1 MFDFLHGLDLSVV
14 IVLFLSVGL
23 VLAFEFVNGFH
34 DTANAVATVIYTKSM
49 RPGMAVFLS
58 GIFNFL
64 GVMLGGLGVA
74 YAIVNLLPMDL
85 LASATNMK
93 GIVMVFSL
101 LISALI
107 WNLGTWYFGIPASS
121 SHTLIGSILGVGL
134 ANALM
139 TDRSLFDGVNWSKAL
154 GVLESLLFSPFIGA
168 GLAGL
173 FLLLLLKFRPKS
185 YIHKTPYQRHVVEKR
200 KRPPFW
206 PRFWLICSAMGM
218 SYAHGQ
224 NDGQKG
230 IGLVM
235 LVLFS
240 ILPAKFVL
248 DMSAPAYAIEQT
260 GTAADRMLQYYER
273 NKEVIDS
280 VFPDEVDNK
289 EEAKDGLF
297 HCEFGAMESHVASLK
312 SVLSKAA
319 NHADGSGEKIEK
331 SYDYN
336 KLSIDDRWKVR
347 NEVMC
352 LASISKTLERTK
364 ALPKDVRESYR
375 HVSKDLTTTTQY
387 APFWVIVAVAIAI
400 GLGTMI
406 GWRRVVETVGG
417 KIGKKD
423 MTYAQGMSAQVV
435 SGIAIASASHMGF
448 PVSTTHI
455 LSSSVA
461 GTMIAN
467 KSGLQKSTVRNI
479 LIAWILTLPVSTGL
493 SFALYFL
500 GTKIFL

>member
-1 MFDFLHGLDLSVV
+1 MLEFFQSIDIVV
-14 IVLFLSVGL
+14 LLTLILSVGL

-49 RPGMAVFLS
+49 KPRLAVFLS

-64 GVMLGGLGVA
+64 GVLLGGLGVA

-85 LASATNMK
+85 LASASSTK
-93 GIVMVFSL
+93 GLVMVVSL
-101 LISALI
+101 LVSALI

-134 ANALM
+134 ANALL
-139 TDRSLFDGVNWSKAL
+139 TDHSLVDGVNWDKAM
-154 GVLESLLFSPFIGA
+154 GVFESLLFSPFIGA

-173 FLLLLLKFRPKS
+173 LLLALLKFLPHS
-185 YIHKTPYQRHVVEKR
+185 YIHKTPYQRHVIDKK

-206 PRFWLICSAMGM
+206 PRFWLVTSAMGM

-240 ILPAKFVL
+240 VVPAQFVL
-248 DMSAPAYAIEQT
+248 NLNSSVFEIEQT
-260 GTAADRMLQYYER
+260 RVAAQQMIVYYNANEKVL
-273 NKEVIDS
+273 NELYPKDDTKLS
-280 VFPDEVDNK
+280 
-289 EEAKDGLF
+289 DGLF
-297 HCEFGAMESHVASLK
+297 SCEYSQM
-312 SVLSKAA
+312 
-319 NHADGSGEKIEK
+319 NQHADQLISLLKGVTD
-331 SYDYN
+331 YDQ
-336 KLSIDDRWKVR
+336 LTTDQRWAVR

-352 LASISKTLERTK
+352 LASIAKTLDS
-364 ALPKDVRESYR
+364 KDEIPESYR
-375 HVSKDLTTTTQY
+375 KSYKAISKDLTKTTEY
-387 APFWVIVAVAIAI
+387 APFWVIVAVAVAL
-400 GLGTMI
+400 GMGTMI
-406 GWRRVVETVGG
+406 GWKRVVDTVGG

-423 MTYAQGMSAQVV
+423 MTYAQGMSAQIV
-435 SGIAIASASHMGF
+435 SGIAIASASQLGF

-467 KSGLQKSTVRNI
+467 KSGLQKSTVKNI
-479 LIAWILTLPVSTGL
+479 LLAWILTLPVSTSL
-493 SFALYFL
+493 SFGLYFL
-500 GTKIFL
+500 GTWLFVS

>member
-1 MFDFLHGLDLSVV
+1 MLEFFHSIDLVVFLTLV
-14 IVLFLSVGL
+14 LSVGL

-49 RPGMAVFLS
+49 KPRLAVFLS

-64 GVMLGGLGVA
+64 GVLLGGLGVA

-85 LASATNMK
+85 LASASSTK
-93 GIVMVFSL
+93 GLVMVVSL
-101 LISALI
+101 LVSALI

-134 ANALM
+134 ANAML
-139 TDRSLFDGVNWSKAL
+139 TDHSLVDGVNWEKAM
-154 GVLESLLFSPFIGA
+154 GVFESLLFSPFIGA

-173 FLLLLLKFRPKS
+173 LLLGLLRFLPKS
-185 YIHKTPYQRHVVEKR
+185 YIHKTPYQRHVIDKK

-206 PRFWLICSAMGM
+206 PRFWLVTSAMGM

-240 ILPAKFVL
+240 VVPAQFVL
-248 DMSAPAYAIEQT
+248 NLNSSVFEIEQT
-260 GTAADRMLQYYER
+260 RVAAQQMVAYYDTNRDVLDRLYPKSDTQ
-273 NKEVIDS
+273 VS
-280 VFPDEVDNK
+280 
-289 EEAKDGLF
+289 DGLF
-297 HCEFGAMESHVASLK
+297 SCEYSEMKQHS
-312 SVLSKAA
+312 
-319 NHADGSGEKIEK
+319 EKLITLLNGVDT
-331 SYDYN
+331 YD
-336 KLSIDDRWKVR
+336 KLATEDRWAVR

-352 LASISKTLERTK
+352 LASIAKNLESQD
-364 ALPKDVRESYR
+364 ALPSGYRKSYKAI
-375 HVSKDLTTTTQY
+375 SKDLTKTTEY
-387 APFWVIVAVAIAI
+387 APFWVIVAVALAL
-400 GLGTMI
+400 GMGTMI
-406 GWRRVVETVGG
+406 GWKRVVDTVGG

-423 MTYAQGMSAQVV
+423 MTYAQGMSAQIV
-435 SGIAIASASHMGF
+435 SGIAIASASHLGF

-467 KSGLQKSTVRNI
+467 KSGLQKSTVKNI
-479 LIAWILTLPVSTGL
+479 LIAWILTLPVSTSL
-493 SFALYFL
+493 SFGLYFL
-500 GTKIFL
+500 GTYLFVN

>member
-1 MFDFLHGLDLSVV
+1 MLEFFQSIDIF
-14 IVLFLSVGL
+14 VLLTLVLSVGL

-49 RPGMAVFLS
+49 KPKLAVFLS

-64 GVMLGGLGVA
+64 GVLLGGLGVA

-85 LASATNMK
+85 LANASSTK
-93 GIVMVFSL
+93 GLVMVVSL
-101 LISALI
+101 LVSALI

-139 TDRSLFDGVNWSKAL
+139 TDHSLVEGVNWEKAL
-154 GVLESLLFSPFIGA
+154 GVFESLLFSPFIGA

-173 FLLLLLKFRPKS
+173 LLLVLLRFLPKS
-185 YIHKTPYQRHVVEKR
+185 YIHKTPYQRHVIEKK

-206 PRFWLICSAMGM
+206 PRFWLVTSAMGM

-240 ILPAKFVL
+240 VVPAQFVL
-248 DMSAPAYAIEQT
+248 NLNSSVFEIEQT
-260 GTAADRMLQYYER
+260 RVAAQQMISYYE
-273 NKEVIDS
+273 NNQTVLDQLYPKSDTKVS
-280 VFPDEVDNK
+280 
-289 EEAKDGLF
+289 DGLF
-297 HCEFGAMESHVASLK
+297 SCEYSEMKQHS
-312 SVLSKAA
+312 
-319 NHADGSGEKIEK
+319 EKLIHLLNGIDD
-331 SYDYN
+331 YD
-336 KLSIDDRWKVR
+336 KLSTDDRWAVR

-352 LASISKTLERTK
+352 LASIAKTLESK
-364 ALPKDVRESYR
+364 SELPSGYRKSYKEI
-375 HVSKDLTTTTQY
+375 SKDLTKTTEY
-387 APFWVIVAVAIAI
+387 APFWVIVAVALAL
-400 GLGTMI
+400 GMGTMI
-406 GWRRVVETVGG
+406 GWKRVVDTVGG

-423 MTYAQGMSAQVV
+423 MTYAQGMSAQIV
-435 SGIAIASASHMGF
+435 SGIAIASASHLGF

-467 KSGLQKSTVRNI
+467 KSGLQKSTVKNI
-479 LIAWILTLPVSTGL
+479 LIAWILTLPVSTSL
-493 SFALYFL
+493 SFGLYFL
-500 GTKIFL
+500 GTYLFVN

>member
-1 MFDFLHGLDLSVV
+1 MFEFLHGLDPFV
-14 IVLFLSVGL
+14 FLTLIFSVGL

-49 RPGMAVFLS
+49 KPRMAVFLS
-58 GIFNFL
+58 GVFNFL
-64 GVMLGGLGVA
+64 GVLLGGLGVA

-85 LASATNMK
+85 LASASSAK
-93 GIVMVFSL
+93 GLVMVFSL
-101 LISALI
+101 LISALV

-134 ANALM
+134 ANAML
-139 TDRSLFDGVNWSKAL
+139 TGRSIFVGVNWSKA
-154 GVLESLLFSPFIGA
+154 GDVFESLLFSPFIGA

-173 FLLLLLKFRPKS
+173 LLLLLIKLRPKS
-185 YIHKTPYQRHVVEKR
+185 YIHKTPYQRHVVEKK

-206 PRFWLICSAMGM
+206 PRFWLITSALGM

-240 ILPAKFVL
+240 IVPAKFVL
-248 DMSAPAYAIEQT
+248 DMNSSAFEIEQT
-260 GTAADRMLQYYER
+260 RIAAEHVISYYDKNRAVLDKLYPVVPQRTESENALFSCEYSEMKQHAKKLIGILKDVDDYDQLTIDER
-273 NKEVIDS
+273 WS
-280 VFPDEVDNK
+280 
-289 EEAKDGLF
+289 
-297 HCEFGAMESHVASLK
+297 
-312 SVLSKAA
+312 
-319 NHADGSGEKIEK
+319 
-331 SYDYN
+331 
-336 KLSIDDRWKVR
+336 VR

-352 LASISKTLERTK
+352 LASISKTLEGVEEIPETYRK
-364 ALPKDVRESYR
+364 SYKTISR
-375 HVSKDLTTTTQY
+375 DLTKTTQY
-387 APFWVIVAVAIAI
+387 APFWVIVAVALAL
-400 GLGTMI
+400 GMGTMI
-406 GWRRVVETVGG
+406 GWRRVVDTVGG

-423 MTYAQGMSAQVV
+423 MTYAQGLSAQVV
-435 SGIAIASASHMGF
+435 SGIAIAGASHLGF

-467 KSGLQKSTVRNI
+467 KSGLQKSTVKNI
-479 LIAWILTLPVSTGL
+479 LIAWILTLPVSMGL
-493 SFALYFL
+493 SFGLYVL
-500 GTKIFL
+500 GTYFFVN

>member
-1 MFDFLHGLDLSVV
+1 MLEFFQSIDFAIILTLV
-14 IVLFLSVGL
+14 LSVGL

-49 RPGMAVFLS
+49 KPRFAVFLS

-64 GVMLGGLGVA
+64 GVLFGGLSVA

-85 LASATNMK
+85 LASASSTK
-93 GIVMVFSL
+93 GLVMVVSL
-101 LISALI
+101 LVSALV

-134 ANALM
+134 ANALL
-139 TDRSLFDGVNWSKAL
+139 TDHSLVDGVNWEKAM
-154 GVLESLLFSPFIGA
+154 GVFESLLFSPFIGA
-168 GLAGL
+168 GLAGI
-173 FLLLLLKFRPKS
+173 LLLLLLRFLPKS
-185 YIHKTPYQRHVVEKR
+185 YIHKTPYQRHVIEKR

-206 PRFWLICSAMGM
+206 PRFWLVTSAMGM

-240 ILPAKFVL
+240 VVPAHFVL
-248 DMSAPAYAIEQT
+248 NLNSSVFEIEQT
-260 GTAADRMLQYYER
+260 RVAAQQMIAYYET
-273 NKEVIDS
+273 NQTALDTLYPKNDTKVS
-280 VFPDEVDNK
+280 
-289 EEAKDGLF
+289 DGLF
-297 HCEFGAMESHVASLK
+297 SCEYSEMKQHSEKLINT
-312 SVLSKAA
+312 LSGV
-319 NHADGSGEKIEK
+319 DD
-331 SYDYN
+331 YD
-336 KLSIDDRWKVR
+336 KLTTDQRWAVR

-352 LASISKTLERTK
+352 LASIAKTLESVKELPEGYRKSYK
-364 ALPKDVRESYR
+364 AIG
-375 HVSKDLTTTTQY
+375 KDLTKTTQY
-387 APFWVIVAVAIAI
+387 APFWVIVAVALAL
-400 GLGTMI
+400 GMGTMI
-406 GWRRVVETVGG
+406 GWKRVVDTVGG

-435 SGIAIASASHMGF
+435 SGIAIASASHFGF

-461 GTMIAN
+461 GTMIAS
-467 KSGLQKSTVRNI
+467 KAGLQKSTVKNI
-479 LIAWILTLPVSTGL
+479 LIAWILTLPVSTSL
-493 SFALYFL
+493 SFGLYVL
-500 GTKIFL
+500 GTYLFVN

>member
-1 MFDFLHGLDLSVV
+1 MLEFFHSIDLVVFLTLV
-14 IVLFLSVGL
+14 LSVGL

-49 RPGMAVFLS
+49 KPRLAVFLS

-64 GVMLGGLGVA
+64 GVLLGGLGVA

-85 LASATNMK
+85 LASASSTK
-93 GIVMVFSL
+93 GLVMVVSL
-101 LISALI
+101 LVSALI

-134 ANALM
+134 ANAML
-139 TDRSLFDGVNWSKAL
+139 TDHSLVDGVNWEKAM
-154 GVLESLLFSPFIGA
+154 GVFESLLFSPFIGA

-173 FLLLLLKFRPKS
+173 LLLGLLRFLPKS
-185 YIHKTPYQRHVVEKR
+185 YIHKTPYQRHVIDKK

-206 PRFWLICSAMGM
+206 PRFWLVTSAMGM

-240 ILPAKFVL
+240 VVPAQFVL
-248 DMSAPAYAIEQT
+248 NLNSSVFEIEQT
-260 GTAADRMLQYYER
+260 RVAAQQMVAYYDTNRDVLDRLYPKSDTQ
-273 NKEVIDS
+273 VS
-280 VFPDEVDNK
+280 
-289 EEAKDGLF
+289 DGLF
-297 HCEFGAMESHVASLK
+297 SCEYSEMKQHS
-312 SVLSKAA
+312 
-319 NHADGSGEKIEK
+319 EKLITLLNGVDT
-331 SYDYN
+331 YD
-336 KLSIDDRWKVR
+336 KLATEDRWAVR

-352 LASISKTLERTK
+352 LASIAKTLESQD
-364 ALPKDVRESYR
+364 ALPSGYRKSYKAI
-375 HVSKDLTTTTQY
+375 SKDLTKTTEY
-387 APFWVIVAVAIAI
+387 APFWVIVAVALAL
-400 GLGTMI
+400 GMGTMI
-406 GWRRVVETVGG
+406 GWKRVVDTVGG

-423 MTYAQGMSAQVV
+423 MTYAQGMSAQIV
-435 SGIAIASASHMGF
+435 SGIAIASASHLGF

-467 KSGLQKSTVRNI
+467 KSGLQKSTVKNI
-479 LIAWILTLPVSTGL
+479 LIAWILTLPVSTSL
-493 SFALYFL
+493 SFGLYFL
-500 GTKIFL
+500 GTYLFVN

>member
-1 MFDFLHGLDLSVV
+1 MLEFFHGIDIVVFLTLV
-14 IVLFLSVGL
+14 LSVGL

-49 RPGMAVFLS
+49 KPRLAVFLS

-64 GVMLGGLGVA
+64 GVLLGGLGVA

-85 LASATNMK
+85 LASASSTK
-93 GIVMVFSL
+93 GLVMVVSL
-101 LISALI
+101 LVSALI
-107 WNLGTWYFGIPASS
+107 WNLGTWYLGIPASS

-134 ANALM
+134 ANALL
-139 TDRSLFDGVNWSKAL
+139 TDHSLIDGVNWEKAM
-154 GVLESLLFSPFIGA
+154 GVFESLLFSPFIGA

-173 FLLLLLKFRPKS
+173 LLLLLLRFLPKS
-185 YIHKTPYQRHVVEKR
+185 YIHKTPYQRHVIDNK

-206 PRFWLICSAMGM
+206 PRFWLVTSAMGM

-240 ILPAKFVL
+240 VVPAQFVL
-248 DMSAPAYAIEQT
+248 NLNSSVFEIEQT
-260 GTAADRMLQYYER
+260 RVAAQQMTAYYDTNRDALDRLYP
-273 NKEVIDS
+273 KDDTKVS
-280 VFPDEVDNK
+280 
-289 EEAKDGLF
+289 DGLF
-297 HCEFGAMESHVASLK
+297 SCEYSEMKQHSERLVGLLK
-312 SVLSKAA
+312 GVDDYDQLST
-319 NHADGSGEKIEK
+319 
-331 SYDYN
+331 
-336 KLSIDDRWKVR
+336 DDRWAVR

-352 LASISKTLERTK
+352 LASIAKTLESED
-364 ALPKDVRESYR
+364 ALPSGYRKSYKAI
-375 HVSKDLTTTTQY
+375 SKDLTKTTEY
-387 APFWVIVAVAIAI
+387 APFWVIVAVALAL
-400 GLGTMI
+400 GMGTMI
-406 GWRRVVETVGG
+406 GWKRVVDTVGG

-423 MTYAQGMSAQVV
+423 MTYAQGMSAQIV
-435 SGIAIASASHMGF
+435 SGIAIASASHLGF

-467 KSGLQKSTVRNI
+467 KSGLQKSTVKNI
-479 LIAWILTLPVSTGL
+479 LIAWILTLPVSTAL
-493 SFALYFL
+493 SFGLYFL
-500 GTKIFL
+500 GTYLFVN

>member
-1 MFDFLHGLDLSVV
+1 MFEFLNGLDPFV
-14 IVLFLSVGL
+14 FLTLIFSVGL

-49 RPGMAVFLS
+49 KPRMAVFLS

-85 LASATNMK
+85 LASASSAK
-93 GIVMVFSL
+93 GLVMVFSL
-101 LISALI
+101 LISALV

-134 ANALM
+134 ANALL
-139 TDRSLFDGVNWSKAL
+139 TGRSIFAGVNWSKAL
-154 GVLESLLFSPFIGA
+154 DVFESLLFSPFIGG

-173 FLLLLLKFRPKS
+173 LLLLLIKLRPKS
-185 YIHKTPYQRHVVEKR
+185 YIHKTPYQRHVVEKK

-206 PRFWLICSAMGM
+206 PRFWLITSALGM

-240 ILPAKFVL
+240 IVPAKFVL
-248 DMSAPAYAIEQT
+248 DMNSSTFEIEQT
-260 GTAADRMLQYYER
+260 RVAAEHVISYYDK
-273 NKEVIDS
+273 N
-280 VFPDEVDNK
+280 
-289 EEAKDGLF
+289 EA
-297 HCEFGAMESHVASLK
+297 
-312 SVLSKAA
+312 VLSKLYPAGGKSEEKEA
-319 NHADGSGEKIEK
+319 GLFSCEYSEMKEHATRLISLLEGVD
-331 SYDYN
+331 DYE
-336 KLSIDDRWKVR
+336 KLSVDDRWSVR

-352 LASISKTLERTK
+352 LASISKTLERVEE
-364 ALPKDVRESYR
+364 LPASYR
-375 HVSKDLTTTTQY
+375 KSYKTISRDLTKTTQY
-387 APFWVIVAVAIAI
+387 APFWVIVAVALAL
-400 GLGTMI
+400 GMGTMI
-406 GWRRVVETVGG
+406 GWRRVVDTVGG

-423 MTYAQGMSAQVV
+423 MTYAQGLSAQVV
-435 SGIAIASASHMGF
+435 SGIAIAGASHLGF

-461 GTMIAN
+461 GTMVAN
-467 KSGLQKSTVRNI
+467 KSGLQKSTVKNI
-479 LIAWILTLPVSTGL
+479 LIAWVLTLPASMGMSFGL
-493 SFALYFL
+493 YVL
-500 GTKIFL
+500 GTWLFVK